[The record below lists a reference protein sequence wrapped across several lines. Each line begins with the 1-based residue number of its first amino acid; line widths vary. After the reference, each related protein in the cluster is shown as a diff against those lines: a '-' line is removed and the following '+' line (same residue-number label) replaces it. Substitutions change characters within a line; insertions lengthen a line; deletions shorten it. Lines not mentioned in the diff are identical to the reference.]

1 MLAISTL
8 SRFALPCS
16 GVRYSVVCPPLWVAL
31 PTASSSSGRLVMA
44 SVLAFGLAARQYQLH
59 QLQTSAQECRGLA
72 AVDVLRGE
80 AASLTNP
87 AVGTVAV
94 ELADGLH
101 GVRRVGDQHR
111 VLPQPLTFVHA
122 GACQVQLELL
132 AVYAPLSR
140 DAAFDALAHDDQA
153 ALLAPTVKLQFIFN
167 HLAAL
172 VVRTAPVLPRELL
185 AYQALHV
192 GGLVQAQQ
200 VGLAPAL
207 QLQLQLQLQQD
218 AFVAGAEV
226 TPDQG
231 WTPALGAIA
240 QLIEQP
246 AQRIQAVLAGS
257 SMRSN
262 ARRSASSLTS
272 LFMPSACAA
281 TASPRSAV
289 MWA

>member
-16 GVRYSVVCPPLWVAL
+16 GVRYSAVCAPLWVAL
-31 PTASSSSGRLVMA
+31 PTAASSSGRLVMA
-44 SVLAFGLAARQYQLH
+44 SVLAFGLAAQQYQLH

-72 AVDVLRGE
+72 AVDVLRGEAAQAPLVLQLVE

-122 GACQVQLELL
+122 WACQVQLELL

-207 QLQLQLQLQQD
+207 QLQLQQD

-257 SMRSN
+257 SMRSS
-262 ARRSASSLTS
+262 AR
-272 LFMPSACAA
+272 
-281 TASPRSAV
+281 RSAV

>member
-1 MLAISTL
+1 M
-8 SRFALPCS
+8 
-16 GVRYSVVCPPLWVAL
+16 
-31 PTASSSSGRLVMA
+31 
-44 SVLAFGLAARQYQLH
+44 
-59 QLQTSAQECRGLA
+59 
-72 AVDVLRGE
+72 
-80 AASLTNP
+80 TNP

-172 VVRTAPVLPRELL
+172 VVRSAPVLPRELL

-200 VGLAPAL
+200 VGLAPA
-207 QLQLQLQLQQD
+207 LQLQLQQD

-257 SMRSN
+257 SMRSS
-262 ARRSASSLTS
+262 AR
-272 LFMPSACAA
+272 
-281 TASPRSAV
+281 RSAV